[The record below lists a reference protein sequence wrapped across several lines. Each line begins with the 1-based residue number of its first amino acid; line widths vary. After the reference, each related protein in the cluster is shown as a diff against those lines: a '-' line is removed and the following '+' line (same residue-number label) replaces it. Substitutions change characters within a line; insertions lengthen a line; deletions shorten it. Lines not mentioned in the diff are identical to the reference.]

1 MSIIIAP
8 FDMLLA
14 ADRTEQV
21 KWAQMIVFQGALEV
35 RDIIILVEADSIGGT
50 IGPVDFVEERI

>member
-1 MSIIIAP
+1 MIAP
-8 FDMLLA
+8 YDMLLA

-21 KWAQMIVFQGALEV
+21 KWAQMIVCLGTLEV

-50 IGPVDFVEERI
+50 IDPVDFVEERI

>member
-21 KWAQMIVFQGALEV
+21 KWAQMIVCQGALEV